1 MFAYFRG
8 RLVSVLPE
16 EAVVDVAGIG
26 YRFLISAS
34 TGRQLP
40 EPGNEVLLYAHLAVR
55 EDAHQLYGFFS
66 EEERQMFRLLL
77 LTSGVGPRLALA
89 ILSGLQVQD
98 VHQAILANAPEQ
110 LYGIPGVGKKTAAR
124 VILELRDKIL
134 KLPMAEGKS
143 TPASLQVSHLRD
155 DAVNALVTLG
165 FSRVIVQKAVVAIHE
180 QNPGLSVEE
189 VVKSALLSIHNS

>member
-16 EAVVDVAGIG
+16 EAIVEVAGIG

-34 TGRQLP
+34 TLRELP

-89 ILSGLQVQD
+89 ILSGLQVRD

-134 KLPMAEGKS
+134 KLPMAGGKS
-143 TPASLQVSHLRD
+143 TPASLQSSRLRD

-165 FSRVIVQKAVVAIHE
+165 FSRVTVQKAVVALLE
-180 QNPGLSVEE
+180 QNPELSVEE
-189 VVKSALLSIHNS
+189 LVKSALLSIHNS